1 MFITN
6 RKSINPQVF
15 YKKTKKNDMYFIE
28 SLYICINNLKLNQI
42 MKKIFLILATIVLAH
57 SAYSQAAAALRGGV
71 TLAGGAT
78 YFGPGASFQYGIN
91 ENIVLGAN
99 FDYHLGSAS
108 SSLMNIEPR
117 FDYYLTKAYE
127 GLHLGSNFSY
137 LMSSVTIPGLGTV
150 GGGTV
155 SSSQM
160 AVGALAGYTHP
171 LSDKMFVDISAGG
184 AYMLTSKDIAV
195 RPTLSFG
202 YKFGGK

>member
-1 MFITN
+1 MSFLQKN
-6 RKSINPQVF
+6 
-15 YKKTKKNDMYFIE
+15 KKNDMYFIE
-28 SLYICINNLKLNQI
+28 SLYICRNNLKLNQI

-57 SAYSQAAAALRGGV
+57 SANSQAAAGLRGGL

-91 ENIVLGAN
+91 ENIVIGLN

-117 FDYYLTKAYE
+117 FDYYLKSAFDGFHIGTNV
-127 GLHLGSNFSY
+127 GY
-137 LMSSVTIPGLGTV
+137 LRSSVTIPAISF
-150 GGGTV
+150 GGVVIFPEQTASAG
-155 SSSQM
+155 QM

-171 LSDKMFVDISAGG
+171 LSDKMFLDVSCGG
-184 AYMLTSKDIAV
+184 AYMLTASDIAV
-195 RPTLSFG
+195 RPTLTFG